1 MSTLETIEGTI
12 LYGRALGLHPDESR
26 EVVDAWVLWTQQ
38 TPNPIDWS
46 EIRMAQQRRSDG
58 KSWDPRTMRMSMW
71 LEAHDDVFLDPQRET
86 VDRINNRLARSGWTR

>member
-58 KSWDPRTMRMSMW
+58 KSWDPRTMRLAIA
-71 LEAHDDVFLDPQRET
+71 LERFEDALLDPVRPI
-86 VDRINNRLARSGWTR
+86 VDRINDRLTRSGWTR